1 MRKSNFALRPQP
13 SLLDEARQAAEA
25 EGVALNQLINVA
37 VAEKLSALRT
47 EKYFAEHPV
56 SFPFLLDEDRQVTK
70 RYGLYHR
77 LGTDA
82 FNIAHPATLVVDRSG
97 VIRFLYRGDG
107 QADRAPLEQVLDA
120 LRKLQA
126 RE

>member
-1 MRKSNFALRPQP
+1 MLYI
-13 SLLDEARQAAEA
+13 AAEKRR
-25 EGVALNQLINVA
+25 GVF
-37 VAEKLSALRT
+37 KP